1 MTEPRRV
8 RADFIDL
15 IQRPD
20 ESLELARAALLVA
33 AECDANVDVDDELS
47 RIRGWGDEL
56 ASRIDP
62 GWNNLQK
69 LARLRAFLFEELGF
83 RGDRND
89 YFSPSNSLLH
99 EVVQRRRGIPL
110 TLGIL
115 MLELGWRVG
124 MPLEG
129 VGFPGHFLVR
139 LAGEP
144 RDLLL
149 DPFSRGMVVREEDC
163 HRMLRD
169 TTKGRMTYEP
179 GMIASVRRRDML
191 LRLLYNLK
199 NAYVRR
205 GDDELALG
213 VVDHLL
219 AMSPDVAEETR
230 DRGLLLFRL
239 QQYSRALQCLVTYLD
254 ASPAATDRELIEKHC
269 AALRQLVASLN

>member
-1 MTEPRRV
+1 MNEPQRV

-47 RIRGWGDEL
+47 RIRSWGDEL
-56 ASRIDP
+56 ASRIEP
-62 GWNNLQK
+62 EWNNLQK

-99 EVVQRRRGIPL
+99 EVVQRRLGIPL

-169 TTKGRMTYEP
+169 TTRGRMTYEP

-191 LRLLYNLK
+191 MRLLNNLK

-205 GDDELALG
+205 GEDALALG

-219 AMSPDVAEETR
+219 ALSPDDAEETR

-239 QQYSRALQCLVTYLD
+239 QQYSRALQCLTAYLD
-254 ASPAATDRELIEKHC
+254 AAPGASDREVIDKHC
-269 AALRQLVASLN
+269 AALRQLIASLN

>member
-1 MTEPRRV
+1 M
-8 RADFIDL
+8 

-20 ESLELARAALLVA
+20 EALELARVALLVA
-33 AECDANVDVDDELS
+33 AECDANVDIDGELS
-47 RIRGWGDEL
+47 RIRSWGDDL
-56 ASRIDP
+56 ASRIEP

-69 LARLRAFLFEELGF
+69 LARLRSFLFEELGF
-83 RGDRND
+83 RGDRED

-99 EVVQRRRGIPL
+99 AVVQRRLGIPL

-139 LAGEP
+139 LTGEQA
-144 RDLLL
+144 DLLL
-149 DPFSRGMVVREEDC
+149 DPFSRGMVVREQDC

-169 TTKGRMTYEP
+169 TTKGRVSYEP

-191 LRLLYNLK
+191 LRLLHNLK
-199 NAYVRR
+199 NAYVRK
-205 GDDELALG
+205 GEDALALG

-219 AMSPDVAEETR
+219 VLSPGDIDETR

-239 QQYSRALQCLVTYLD
+239 QQYGRALECLMAYLD
-254 ASPAATDRELIEKHC
+254 GAPGAMDREVIEKHC
-269 AALRQLVASLN
+269 VALRQLISSLN